1 MNRAR
6 ARARDPARPPSS
18 TATRT
23 RAAEP
28 AGKPD
33 GRRSRGEDSRRRI
46 VAAFIALVRDGAVTP
61 TAEQVAEQAG
71 VGLRT
76 VFRHFDDM
84 EGLFREIAAEVE
96 RQVRPIVAERWAPQ
110 PREARLAEIVGRRA
124 RLFERIMPFQIAA
137 DVHRHR
143 SPFLRAGQKRFV
155 ALQREALRQALPEP
169 LAGQADRFEA
179 FDLVLSFNA
188 WLRLRREQGLG
199 RTAAQ
204 RAMRC
209 AALGLAAHVNATAG
223 AGADVAPPA
232 AGAPEPGRGQLSGLR
247 GRPAG
252 GGRRSGAMRPMT

>member
-1 MNRAR
+1 MNR
-6 ARARDPARPPSS
+6 ARARDPARPPSR

-137 DVHRHR
+137 EVHRHR

-155 ALQREALRQALPEP
+155 GLQRELLRQALPGS

-179 FDLVLSFNA
+179 LDLVLSFNA

-199 RTAAQ
+199 RAAAQ

-209 AALGLAAHVNATAG
+209 AALALAAD
-223 AGADVAPPA
+223 ADADAQPD
-232 AGAPEPGRGQLSGLR
+232 R
-247 GRPAG
+247 GRINGPRG
-252 GGRRSGAMRPMT
+252 LPEGSGRRSGARRPTT